1 MSYLLLTINQCEVKI
16 KSFLEL
22 NRVPRTSLKKP
33 TPNFA
38 ICTFLKLLQNDF
50 FYFKPVSRYQMST
63 CSIVRWR
70 SDFYKMYQMTCR
82 PINICYNRVEWHIS
96 RKIQKNPFPFD
107 ILLNSIYW
115 DPNVDSLQKLKYSTI
130 QKISFFKSYRK
141 FYNLRKSVKIKYITS
156 PILRKKFKICWCGM
170 LIILKKRYKIIC
182 QLLQIFAS
190 LLQDTY

>member
-107 ILLNSIYW
+107 KDIFKFSTAT
-115 DPNVDSLQKLKYSTI
+115 QKLTVFRNYNKAQSRKYPFSSHRTEG
-130 QKISFFKSYRK
+130 F
-141 FYNLRKSVKIKYITS
+141 T
-156 PILRKKFKICWCGM
+156 
-170 LIILKKRYKIIC
+170 
-182 QLLQIFAS
+182 
-190 LLQDTY
+190 T

>member
-1 MSYLLLTINQCEVKI
+1 MLTINQCEVKI

-22 NRVPRTSLKKP
+22 NRVPRTSSKKP

-96 RKIQKNPFPFD
+96 RKIRKKTNPYWKHLKEKCATPFATGCQKRF
-107 ILLNSIYW
+107 
-115 DPNVDSLQKLKYSTI
+115 V
-130 QKISFFKSYRK
+130 
-141 FYNLRKSVKIKYITS
+141 KYITFT
-156 PILRKKFKICWCGM
+156 LNTTHKNLNF
-170 LIILKKRYKIIC
+170 
-182 QLLQIFAS
+182 QVIFYNEGF
-190 LLQDTY
+190 TT

>member
-96 RKIQKNPFPFD
+96 RKIQKNPFPIWLRYFQ
-107 ILLNSIYW
+107 ILSTETQTLTVFRNYNIA
-115 DPNVDSLQKLKYSTI
+115 QFRKYP
-130 QKISFFKSYRK
+130 F
-141 FYNLRKSVKIKYITS
+141 TS
-156 PILRKKFKICWCGM
+156 HTEGF
-170 LIILKKRYKIIC
+170 
-182 QLLQIFAS
+182 
-190 LLQDTY
+190 TT